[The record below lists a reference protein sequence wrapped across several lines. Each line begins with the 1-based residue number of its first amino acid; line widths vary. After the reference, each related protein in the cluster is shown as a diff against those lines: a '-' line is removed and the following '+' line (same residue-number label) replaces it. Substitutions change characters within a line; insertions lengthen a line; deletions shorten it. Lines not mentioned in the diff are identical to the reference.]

1 MVMRPIASWLIAK
14 PRNGVFGLAA
24 TLLLPFAQ
32 VISGALMA
40 LLVLQQGASMSV
52 VQGLIAAV
60 ILSLASLA
68 LSVPVAQVLVN
79 AIVIWVPV
87 ILLAALM
94 RRARSITLAA
104 QVAALVALL
113 VTLAFYVVLGDPT
126 AWWSQKLVDVAAAF
140 RDMGLE
146 RHADALTA
154 QREVVAGQMT
164 TLVVLTGWTLY
175 VGVVLLGYAL
185 WRTLP
190 ENGPAYGR
198 FCDLNLGRVLALT
211 MAVASVLAVLTAS
224 AWLQNLAFV
233 AFMMFWLQ
241 GLAIIHWLRAE
252 RALPVAVVILAYV
265 MLPLLNALLLMA
277 LAVVGYIDAWF
288 EFRRRPLRQ

>member
-1 MVMRPIASWLIAK
+1 MRPIASWLVAR
-14 PRNGVFGLAA
+14 PRNAVLGLAA

-32 VISGALMA
+32 VLSGTLMA
-40 LLVLQQGASMSV
+40 LLVLQQGASLSA
-52 VQGLIAAV
+52 VQGLVAAV
-60 ILSLASLA
+60 ILAMVSLLVSA
-68 LSVPVAQVLVN
+68 PVAQVLAN
-79 AIVIWVPV
+79 AVIIWVPV

-94 RRARSITLAA
+94 RNTRSLTLAL
-104 QVAALVALL
+104 QVAALVALV
-113 VTLAFYVVLGDPT
+113 VTLAFYLVLGDPT
-126 AWWSQKLVDVAAAF
+126 AWWSEVLVDVAAAF

-154 QREVVAGQMT
+154 QRQVVAGQMT

-175 VGVVLLGYAL
+175 AMVVLLGYVV

-190 ENGPAYGR
+190 DKGAVYGR

-211 MAVASVLAVLTAS
+211 MAVSSVLAVLTGS
-224 AWLQNLAFV
+224 DWLENLAFV

-241 GLAIIHWLRAE
+241 GLAIIHWLHAE
-252 RALPVAVVILAYV
+252 RDMPVLVVILAYAL
-265 MLPLLNALLLMA
+265 LPFLNALLLMA

-288 EFRRRPLRQ
+288 EFRRSRVRQ